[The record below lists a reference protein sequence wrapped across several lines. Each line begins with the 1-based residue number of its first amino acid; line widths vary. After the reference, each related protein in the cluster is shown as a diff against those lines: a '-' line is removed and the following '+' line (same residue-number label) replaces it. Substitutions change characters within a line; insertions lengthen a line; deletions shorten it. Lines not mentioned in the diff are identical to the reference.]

1 MHTGN
6 FPESRQDTG
15 NEFRIPAETFLIPTK
30 ETGKEVA
37 LASLLRAK
45 DTEGLCTTHFFAE
58 ISLSAPA
65 GKLHVFTD
73 VIWRSRFVFVYSVLS
88 LSRPV

>member
-1 MHTGN
+1 MHTGI

-15 NEFRIPAETFLIPTK
+15 NEFRIPAEAVLIPTK

-58 ISLSAPA
+58 ISLSA

-73 VIWRSRFVFVYSVLS
+73 VMWRSILVFVYSVLP
-88 LSRPV
+88 LSRNV